1 MYLEREVS
9 DTLEL
14 ELWMVI
20 SYLVGPGNG
29 IQATNSKCSLTNP
42 SVVVINC
49 NFKKLLS
56 HLYEYL
62 HVFISVCLVCVWSL
76 RRWKRASNPLELE
89 PAMDLCDCHVGTW
102 N

>member
-42 SVVVINC
+42 SVVVIIC
-49 NFKKLLS
+49 NFKKLLF
-56 HLYEYL
+56 HLYETL
-62 HVFISVCLVCVWSL
+62 HVFISVCHVCVWCSQ
-76 RRWKRASNPLELE
+76 KIEEGIESSGTG
-89 PAMDLCDCHVGTW
+89 AMDHCDCHVDTW